1 MCVLITCR
9 VQNSGAQWLIGFG
22 SPLRTSEVHFHPQ
35 QVTTLAI
42 KTTLRF
48 IGSVAPPYPSSTFSW
63 QILCSLNIGPFRFV
77 PLFVKTPFLRR
88 SLLLSGKA
96 NVFLETSDYLNDFH
110 FHVIRSAVLLYTK
123 SFMWNT
129 QTSNRVRF
137 FFFMF
142 NRKVFA
148 LHLAFDNLPLPT
160 FTHVGS
166 CENKLRGPAMSSR
179 RARSRAGHVAS

>member
-1 MCVLITCR
+1 MCVLITYR

-35 QVTTLAI
+35 QVTTMAI

-137 FFFMF
+137 FFMF

-148 LHLAFDNLPLPT
+148 LYLAFDNLPLPT
-160 FTHVGS
+160 LTHVGS
-166 CENKLRGPAMSSR
+166 
-179 RARSRAGHVAS
+179 RAKQASWTCNVITAGSSRAGHVAS

>member
-48 IGSVAPPYPSSTFSW
+48 IGSVSPPYPSSTFSL
-63 QILCSLNIGPFRFV
+63 QILCFLNIGPFQFV
-77 PLFVKTPFLRR
+77 PLFVKILFLR

-96 NVFLETSDYLNDFH
+96 NVFLKTSNYLNDFH
-110 FHVIRSAVLLYTK
+110 FHLIRSAVLLYTK
-123 SFMWNT
+123 SFMRNT
-129 QTSNRVRF
+129 
-137 FFFMF
+137 
-142 NRKVFA
+142 
-148 LHLAFDNLPLPT
+148 
-160 FTHVGS
+160 
-166 CENKLRGPAMSSR
+166 
-179 RARSRAGHVAS
+179 